1 MTRNTLDFSSSGPER
16 PLDARDPRPEARAQ
30 LADWLALQAALSLS
44 PVRALEC
51 LEASGGD
58 PARAL
63 RRSGQGALVSDSE
76 LESWLDVLAKNA
88 IRALP
93 VTAACYPPQ
102 LRVLPDPP
110 PLLLLRGELPD
121 WRRPAVAIVGARAA
135 TRYGLAVAEELARG
149 LASAGAVVVSGL
161 ARGVDASAHRGALA
175 EGSTWAVLGCG
186 PDILYPAEHR
196 KLADRVAASGA
207 ILTELPPGRPPAAHH
222 FPLRNRIISGLVQ
235 AVVVVEAR
243 LRSGSLITARHALAQ
258 GREVLVVPGA
268 IDSPTSAGT
277 NALLRDGARPVLGV
291 EDVFEALGDGLTPG
305 ISPPRVGQAAATPDD
320 PELQRVLEALR
331 HEPLEKD
338 ALQRLL
344 GTSARELSLRLV
356 ELELDGFVCRDRD
369 GRFRVAPAR
378 GMG

>member
-1 MTRNTLDFSSSGPER
+1 
-16 PLDARDPRPEARAQ
+16 
-30 LADWLALQAALSLS
+30 
-44 PVRALEC
+44 
-51 LEASGGD
+51 
-58 PARAL
+58 
-63 RRSGQGALVSDSE
+63 
-76 LESWLDVLAKNA
+76 
-88 IRALP
+88 
-93 VTAACYPPQ
+93 
-102 LRVLPDPP
+102 
-110 PLLLLRGELPD
+110 
-121 WRRPAVAIVGARAA
+121 
-135 TRYGLAVAEELARG
+135 VAEELARG

-186 PDILYPAEHR
+186 PDILYPSEHR
-196 KLADRVAASGA
+196 KLADGVVASGA
-207 ILTELPPGRPPAAHH
+207 ILTELPPGHPPAAHH
-222 FPLRNRIISGLVQ
+222 FPLRNRVISGLVQ

-305 ISPPRVGQAAATPDD
+305 SSPPRVGQAAATPDD